1 MRMRLARPRF
11 AERGRTAGL
20 SALFLLA
27 SALLAAAAPAKAEI
41 VATDVTGRTIRLE
54 APAHRILID
63 DGRYFLDLAMLCDD
77 PVSLVVAWPHDSN
90 RLGEEI
96 YARFRQRFPQIET
109 LKHTASSSRTLSV
122 EQVLAAEPDLAV
134 FSLMSKPSAREIELI
149 EAAGIPVAIADN
161 VADPLENV
169 DKTLLMLG
177 TLTGNEARAKAAVA
191 FRQERYRAI
200 AERLASRPDA
210 GRPKVFLEAHA
221 STSTD
226 CCNSPGTGSIGAMI
240 DFAGGHNI
248 GADVIDRAFGKISL
262 EYVIE
267 AKPEIYI
274 ATGGA
279 YMEKRAGVLVGPDY
293 DPERT
298 AETLAKVLARTG
310 FSELPAV
317 TAGNVHALSHQL
329 FSSPLDVLTIEL
341 LAKWIHPDL
350 FSDIDVAKT
359 RDAMNAR
366 LLSVPLEGV
375 YWSE

>member
-1 MRMRLARPRF
+1 MRTRLVHSHVVANI
-11 AERGRTAGL
+11 AA
-20 SALFLLA
+20 LLA
-27 SALLAAAAPAKAEI
+27 LGASLLAAAPAAAE
-41 VATDVTGRTIRLE
+41 VSARDVTGRMVRLE

-63 DGRYFLDLAMLCDD
+63 DGRYFLDLAMLADD
-77 PVSLVVAWPHDSN
+77 PVSLVAAWPHDTN

-96 YARFRQRFPQIET
+96 YARFKARFPAIET
-109 LKHTASSSRTLSV
+109 LKTTASSARTLSV

-134 FSLMSKPSAREIELI
+134 FSLMSKPSEREIELI

-169 DKTLLMLG
+169 DRTLLMLG
-177 TLTGNEARAKAAVA
+177 ALTGNEARAEAAVA
-191 FRQERYRAI
+191 FRKEHYARI
-200 AERLASRPDA
+200 TERLASHPDLT
-210 GRPKVFLEAHA
+210 RPKVFLEAHA
-221 STSTD
+221 STASD

-248 GADVIDRAFGKISL
+248 GADVLDRAFGKISL

-298 AETLAKVLARTG
+298 AETLGSVLARTG

-317 TAGNVHALSHQL
+317 KTGNVHALSHQL
-329 FSSPLDVLTIEL
+329 FSSPLDVITIEL

-359 RDAMNAR
+359 RDEMNAR

-375 YWSE
+375 YWGE